1 MKRNLFERIFR
12 LTIALV
18 LVSFLVLGLT
28 LSVFSGRFWMR
39 EKYQL
44 LSDNAQALSLQIGQA
59 RDLNSAMRPSYIRG
73 MADMT
78 ANALGGLVV
87 ITTADGTVY
96 YPVTEPAGGDAP
108 RVREDILRA
117 VQKQNYQAMST
128 LGGLLSEECYVAGA
142 PIVQSD
148 VFQGAVFV
156 AAPAG
161 GMRDYILKVICIFCI
176 CSSFIIILVC
186 IGVYMLTTSMVRPLR
201 AMSEAAKC
209 MASGDFSRRIV
220 TDRQDEIGELANSF
234 NNMTHAIESAERSR
248 RGFAANVS
256 HELRT
261 PMTIIS
267 GFIDGILDGT
277 IPKAEQEKYLRII
290 SAEIHRLS
298 RMVTTMLNLSKLE
311 EGSIKP
317 NFRELNLTEII
328 VGVVLSFESRIE
340 EKKLEIRG
348 LDTLKRVVLQAD
360 SDLMYQ
366 AVFNLVENAI
376 KFTQEGGYIS
386 FAYRT
391 ETPGQIRVLIRNSG
405 EGIAS
410 DSLPYIFDR
419 FYKTDKSRSGDKTGV
434 GLGLNLVKTIVSLHN
449 GSITVRSIPGEYC
462 EFEVILNLTEGNS
475 ELK

>member
-1 MKRNLFERIFR
+1 MKKNLFERIFR
-12 LTIALV
+12 LTIVLV

-28 LSVFSGRFWMR
+28 LSVFSGRFWMQ

-44 LSDNAQALSLQIGQA
+44 LDDNAQALSRQIGQS
-59 RDLNSAMRPSYIRG
+59 RDLNASMRPSYIRG

-78 ANALGGLVV
+78 AAALGGLVV
-87 ITTADGTVY
+87 ITDADGRVY
-96 YPVTEPAGGDAP
+96 YPGEPSASQTLT
-108 RVREDILRA
+108 VEESILRT
-117 VQKQNYQAMST
+117 VRRGGYQSVST
-128 LGGLLSEECYVAGA
+128 LGGLLSEKCYVVGK
-142 PIVQSD
+142 PVMQSD

-156 AAPAG
+156 ATPAD
-161 GMRDYILKVICIFCI
+161 GMRDYILKVVCIFCI

-209 MASGDFSRRIV
+209 MAAGDFSRRIV

-277 IPKAEQEKYLRII
+277 IPKEEQEKYLRII
-290 SAEIHRLS
+290 SAEVHRLS
-298 RMVTTMLNLSKLE
+298 RMVGTMLNLSKLE

-317 NFRELNLTEII
+317 NLRELNLTEII

-348 LDTLKRVVLQAD
+348 LDTLDRVVLQAD

-366 AVFNLVENAI
+366 AIFNLVENAI

-419 FYKTDKSRSGDKTGV
+419 FYKTDKSRSNDKTGV
-434 GLGLNLVKTIVSLHN
+434 GLGLNLVKTIISLHN
-449 GSITVRSIPGEYC
+449 GAITVRSIPGEYC

-475 ELK
+475 EVK